1 MNEHVATSASA
12 VPKTADTQ
20 AWPSPAKAWYG
31 VGVFTITLLVLF
43 TNSGVI
49 NLLAEMIKQDLRLTD
64 VQVSFII
71 GFAPAFFNACFMLPV
86 SLLVDRISR
95 RLIIGVG
102 LFVASVSSFLAGLS
116 STFANLFV
124 ARMVGGIGG
133 SGNGPATF
141 SILADYF
148 PPAKLPKAL
157 SVLNIGFVYAIAAS
171 TLLGGTLI
179 AAVSTMNSLSLPV
192 IGEVRPWQAVFLVL
206 AVPDLL
212 LAVLM
217 FTTVHEPK
225 RRGVR
230 AGASAG
236 LHVAPAGA
244 RKLWKEIVD
253 VFKFVWGNRAA
264 FGPMFLGLALNSL
277 AMGGAGAWTPQFFMR
292 TYGWGPAQYG
302 IIQGFVLLLI
312 APVGLIAGGMLAE
325 RLAKRGYDDANM
337 RVVFIATLLHLPF
350 AILYALMPNP
360 YAAIA
365 LSAANIAT
373 ISIGT
378 GPQNAALQVIV
389 PNEMRGLITALFL
402 FCFTLIG
409 IALAPTLVA
418 SLTQY
423 VFRDESMLRYSI
435 FSIHLVFGPLATIVF
450 WYGLK
455 AYGRAYAQARAWH

>member
-1 MNEHVATSASA
+1 MNEQVALSPAA
-12 VPKTADTQ
+12 VPKA
-20 AWPSPAKAWYG
+20 AESHSWPSPAKAWYG
-31 VGVFTITLLVLF
+31 VGVFTVTLLVLF

-49 NLLAEMIKQDLRLTD
+49 NLLAEMIKKDLQLTD
-64 VQVSFII
+64 VQVSLII
-71 GFAPAFFNACFMLPV
+71 GFAPAFFNASFMLPV
-86 SLLVDRISR
+86 SRLVDIISR
-95 RLIIGVG
+95 RLIIGFG
-102 LFVASVSSFLAGLS
+102 LMMASIASFFSGLS
-116 STFANLFV
+116 STFTQLFV
-124 ARMVGGIGG
+124 ARLVGGIGG

-141 SILADYF
+141 SILADSF

-157 SVLNIGFVYAIAAS
+157 AVLNIGFVYAIAAS

-179 AAVSTMNSLSLPV
+179 AALSTSSGLSLPV
-192 IGEVRPWQAVFLVL
+192 FGDVRPWQAVFLIM
-206 AVPDLL
+206 AIPDLL
-212 LAVLM
+212 LAILM
-217 FTTVHEPK
+217 FTTVHEPQ

-230 AGASAG
+230 AAASATG
-236 LHVAPAGA
+236 APAP
-244 RKLWKEIVD
+244 RVVPVRD
-253 VFKFVWGNRAA
+253 VFKFLSDNRAA
-264 FGPMFLGLALNSL
+264 FGPMFAGLALNAL

-312 APVGLIAGGMLAE
+312 APIGLIAGGMLAE

-350 AILYALMPNP
+350 AVLYALMPSP

-389 PNEMRGLITALFL
+389 PNQMRGQITALFL
-402 FCFTLIG
+402 FCFTMLGIG
-409 IALAPTLVA
+409 IAPTLVA
-418 SLTQY
+418 MLTQY
-423 VFRDESMLRYSI
+423 VFGEESLLRYSI
-435 FSIHLVFGPLATIVF
+435 ASIHILFGPLATIIF

-455 AYGRAYAQARAWH
+455 GYGKAYAQARAWH